1 MKEIEQNHKP
11 ARLNNKVQNFRHGLF
26 LSLSHIDERTKLGK
40 ACKLLHE
47 YLHSFVGE
55 STIVTELLISRI
67 VYKSIKCFMYENT
80 DIKKKVLDESV
91 GKLYLSYTNSLRCD
105 LAELNRLASAPR
117 EQDLMSYLKENYQT
131 SK

>member
-1 MKEIEQNHKP
+1 
-11 ARLNNKVQNFRHGLF
+11 
-26 LSLSHIDERTKLGK
+26 
-40 ACKLLHE
+40 
-47 YLHSFVGE
+47 
-55 STIVTELLISRI
+55 
-67 VYKSIKCFMYENT
+67 MYENT